1 MSHEITGRLSWLVGW
16 FGQWRVRPEAL
27 HNSSADDSEEAGPG
41 DAQWEDWFD
50 DLSSAAH
57 ADDIELFTA
66 SLAAK
71 HLKVAVEQ
79 LPSRER
85 EVLLLHVNSGLTY
98 WEIAGRLGMAEQV
111 VLSDL
116 SRAYSQLR
124 IGLSIEELRR

>member
-16 FGQWRVRPEAL
+16 FGQWRVRAEAL
-27 HNSSADDSEEAGPG
+27 RDSSSDESDEASHGDS
-41 DAQWEDWFD
+41 QWDDWFD
-50 DLSSAAH
+50 ELSSPTDT
-57 ADDIELFTA
+57 DDIQLFTA
-66 SLAAK
+66 NLAAK
-71 HLKVAVEQ
+71 HLKAAVEQ

-98 WEIAGRLGMAEQV
+98 WEIAARLGMAEQV

-124 IGLSIEELRR
+124 VGLSVEELRR